1 MKKSSKIICTLLLA
15 AFCAVSQAQV
25 PVQKSTE
32 KIRINGKVYY
42 IHVVQKGQTLYSL
55 SKAYE
60 VTIEQLTENNPELSE
75 GLKEG
80 QSIKVPVP
88 ASELTASP
96 SRPAAAASRPE
107 AAPPTAAPVTPVTAP
122 AKETA
127 PAGQARPAYHL
138 VKPGEA
144 LSDISDKYGVPAA
157 TLQQLNPEAFFKGK
171 LQPGTLLQI
180 PPVTDEKGVATNG
193 TSVKQQPVSTSAA
206 DTTSVRHSTE
216 MQEEFYADTSLYHT
230 VQPHETLWSISKKYH
245 TTIPELHRLNPN
257 AFVEGELQAGAVLQ
271 LHAIVEAPVYQ
282 DLKDAPAGL
291 PAQPFPATIKMALLL
306 PLLRDIDDTLTAKS
320 KSPENFF
327 SFYEGALLAIENL
340 KQEGLS
346 LELSVYDS
354 FYEKDVEALLQQG
367 TLQQQDII
375 IGPVYA
381 DNFKPVAQ
389 FAKEQRIKIVSPLD
403 PHTEEL
409 TIDNPYLLQVSP
421 PAYCRQKKLIDHLL
435 AQPQTNIILI
445 YHEDGREALLVQ
457 EYKHLLGARMDS
469 VKMLAHQVV
478 KGIAVRDTLEKL
490 LVEDKMNCV
499 LVASHDD
506 ALVSD
511 IAANL
516 YLFTFRNRYNI
527 TLYGTDRWRNF
538 ETMDIKYLHTLNLH
552 LVVPFFIDYSA
563 GQVQK
568 FVMEFYEKYKT
579 DPSQYAFQGYD
590 TFNYFLRAIMRY
602 GKNFEDYLFVYN
614 PQLLQTKY
622 RFKYNG
628 NSANGLVNVE
638 ACLIRYT
645 PGYNMEKL

>member
-15 AFCAVSQAQV
+15 AFCAVSHAQV

-32 KIRINGKVYY
+32 KTRINGKVYY

-55 SKAYE
+55 SKAYG
-60 VTIEQLTENNPELSE
+60 VTIEQLTENNPDLSG

-80 QSIKVPVP
+80 QSIRIPVSASDPP
-88 ASELTASP
+88 AP
-96 SRPAAAASRPE
+96 SVRPAATASRQE
-107 AAPPTAAPVTPVTAP
+107 VTPPAP
-122 AKETA
+122 ASGT
-127 PAGQARPAYHL
+127 PAEEPVAVKPERPAYHL
-138 VKPGEA
+138 VKPGET
-144 LSDISDKYGVPAA
+144 LSDIAGKYEVPAA
-157 TLQQLNPEAFFKGK
+157 TLQQLNPDAFFKGK

-180 PPVTDEKGVATNG
+180 PPTTEKKVTVAMPDT
-193 TSVKQQPVSTSAA
+193 VSARS
-206 DTTSVRHSTE
+206 DTG
-216 MQEEFYADTSLYHT
+216 MQEEFYEDTSLYHT
-230 VQPHETLWSISKKYH
+230 VQPHETLWGIAKRYH
-245 TTIPELHRLNPN
+245 TTVQELRRLNSN
-257 AFVEGELQAGAVLQ
+257 AFVNEELQTGAVLQ
-271 LHAIVEAPVYQ
+271 LHTLVETPVYQ
-282 DLKDAPAGL
+282 DLKAAPAGL
-291 PAQPFPATIKMALLL
+291 PEQPFRGTVKAALLL
-306 PLLRDIDDTLTAKS
+306 PLLRDMDDSLTTRS

-340 KQEGLS
+340 KREGLS

-354 FYEKDVEALLQQG
+354 FYDKDVEALLQQG
-367 TLQQQDII
+367 VLQQQDII

-389 FAKEQRIKIVSPLD
+389 LAKEHRIKIVSPLD
-403 PHTEEL
+403 PHTEAL
-409 TIDNPYLLQVSP
+409 TVGNPYVWQISP
-421 PAYCRQKKLIDHLL
+421 PAYCRQKKLIDHVL
-435 AQPQTNIILI
+435 AQKQANIIMV
-445 YHEDGREALLVQ
+445 YHEDGRDTLLVQ
-457 EYKHLLGARMDS
+457 EYKHLLGAGMDS

-478 KGIAVRDTLEKL
+478 RGVAVRDTLEKL

-527 TLYGTDRWRNF
+527 TLYGTERWRNF
-538 ETMDIKYLHTLNLH
+538 ETVDIKYLHTLNLH
-552 LVVPFFIDYSA
+552 LVAPFFIDYSA
-563 GQVQK
+563 EQVQK
-568 FVMEFYEKYKT
+568 FVTEFYEKYKT

-590 TFNYFLRAIMRY
+590 MFNYFLRAIMRY
-602 GKNFEDYLFVYN
+602 GKNFEDYLPAYN

-638 ACLIRYT
+638 SCLIRYT
-645 PGYNMEKL
+645 PGYSIEKL

>member
-1 MKKSSKIICTLLLA
+1 MKKSSKIICALLLA
-15 AFCAVSQAQV
+15 AFCAVSHAQV

-32 KIRINGKVYY
+32 KTRINGKVYY

-55 SKAYE
+55 SKAYG
-60 VTIEQLTENNPELSE
+60 VTIQQLTENNPDLSG

-80 QSIKVPVP
+80 QSIRIPVL
-88 ASELTASP
+88 ASELS
-96 SRPAAAASRPE
+96 
-107 AAPPTAAPVTPVTAP
+107 APPAPTSGAP
-122 AKETA
+122 AKE
-127 PAGQARPAYHL
+127 PAKEPAKVSARPAYHL
-138 VKPGEA
+138 VKPGET
-144 LSDISDKYGVPAA
+144 LPDIADKYEVPAA

-180 PPVTDEKGVATNG
+180 PPAAGEKITGAV
-193 TSVKQQPVSTSAA
+193 A
-206 DTTSVRHSTE
+206 DTASARDVTG
-216 MQEEFYADTSLYHT
+216 MQEALYADTSLYYT
-230 VQPHETLWSISKKYH
+230 VQPQETLWGIAKRYH
-245 TTIPELHRLNPN
+245 TTVQELRRLNPT
-257 AFVEGELQAGAVLQ
+257 AFVNEELQTGAILQ
-271 LHAIVEAPVYQ
+271 LHALVETPVYR
-282 DLKDAPAGL
+282 DLEAAPAGL
-291 PAQPFPATIKMALLL
+291 PAQPFTGTVKVALLL
-306 PLLRDIDDTLTAKS
+306 PLLRDMDDTLTARS

-354 FYEKDVEALLQQG
+354 FYDKDVEALLQRG
-367 TLQQQDII
+367 VLQQQDII

-389 FAKEQRIKIVSPLD
+389 LAKEYRIKIVSPLD
-403 PHTEEL
+403 PHTEEQ
-409 TIDNPYLLQVSP
+409 TIDNPYVWQLSP
-421 PAYCRQKKLIDHLL
+421 PAYCRQKKLTDHVL
-435 AQPQTNIILI
+435 AQKQANIILI
-445 YHEDGREALLVQ
+445 YHEDGREALLMQ
-457 EYKHLLGARMDS
+457 EYKHLLGERMDS

-478 KGIAVRDTLEKL
+478 KGAAVRDTLEKL

-527 TLYGTDRWRNF
+527 TLYGTERWRNF
-538 ETMDIKYLHTLNLH
+538 ETVDIKYLHTLNLH
-552 LVVPFFIDYSA
+552 LVVPFFVDYSA
-563 GQVQK
+563 ERVQK
-568 FVMEFYEKYKT
+568 FVAGFYEKYKT

-590 TFNYFLRAIMRY
+590 TFDYFLRAIMRY
-602 GKNFEDYLFVYN
+602 GKNFEDYLPAYN

-638 ACLIRYT
+638 SCLIRYT
-645 PGYNMEKL
+645 PGYSIEKQ